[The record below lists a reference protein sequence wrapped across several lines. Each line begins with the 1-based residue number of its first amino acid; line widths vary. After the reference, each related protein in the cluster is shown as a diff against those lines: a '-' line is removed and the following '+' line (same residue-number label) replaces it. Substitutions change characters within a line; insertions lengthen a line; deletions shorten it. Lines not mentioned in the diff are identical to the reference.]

1 MLAALALAPL
11 LLAQAPT
18 GPFPVKAVLVKGNRL
33 LTAAQVTQAAG
44 ILPGQSVR
52 PADMDR
58 AMQKLLSCGYFDRVS
73 YRYEPRD
80 SGYALEWDITEVT
93 VFYPVAF
100 EDLPLKTPAAKLLL
114 LQLDP
119 LFGDKIPATQE
130 VLRRYED
137 ALNQAIQPPTPEDRI
152 RAALA
157 PNDKGELVA
166 TFRPRRPPP
175 SVYQVDFTGN
185 KLIRSEELR
194 PILAGAATGVIYR
207 ESDFRDIL
215 DIKIRPLYEA
225 RGRLKVA
232 FPEITT
238 AKAPENFGLN
248 VTVRV
253 LEGEEYNLGEI
264 RFAGEE
270 GRAEDWLKIGNFRQ
284 GVTANMNEV
293 EEGRRRMEL
302 AIKRTGFLDAK
313 VSARRTLNEERK
325 TVDMDFSFS
334 PGPRYSFD
342 KLLIRGLDIISEPE
356 IRKIWGLQP
365 GAPFN
370 PEYPD
375 FFLNKIREDGVF
387 DNLGETKALAA
398 VNAQTHTVE
407 VTLVFKG
414 APPPPAR
421 KPRTRP

>member
-1 MLAALALAPL
+1 MLAALALASA
-11 LLAQAPT
+11 LLAQSPT
-18 GPFPVKAVLVKGNRL
+18 GPFPVKAVLVKGNRIL
-33 LTAAQVTQAAG
+33 SSAQVTQAAG

-58 AMQKLLSCGYFDRVS
+58 AMQKLLTCGYFDRVS

-100 EDLPLKTPAAKLLL
+100 EDLPLNTPAAKQILQ
-114 LQLDP
+114 QLDP

-137 ALNQAIQPPTPEDRI
+137 ALNQAIQPQSPDDRI

-157 PNDKGELVA
+157 PNDKGELLA

-194 PILAGAATGVIYR
+194 PILAAAATGVIFK

-225 RGRLKVA
+225 RGRLNVS
-232 FPEITT
+232 FPSITT
-238 AKAPENFGLN
+238 AKAPENLGLN
-248 VTVRV
+248 VTVAV
-253 LEGEEYNLGEI
+253 AEGDEYNLGEI
-264 RFAGEE
+264 RFSGEE

-284 GVTANMNEV
+284 GVTANMGEV
-293 EEGRRRMEL
+293 DAGRRRMEL
-302 AIKRTGFLDAK
+302 AIKRTGHLDAK
-313 VSARRTLNEERK
+313 VSSRRTLNEQRK
-325 TVDMDFSFS
+325 TVDIDFSFA
-334 PGPRYSFD
+334 PGPRYTFD
-342 KLLIRGLDIISEPE
+342 KLLIQGLDIISEPE
-356 IRKIWGLQP
+356 IRKIWGLKP
-365 GAPFN
+365 AAPFN

-375 FFLNKIREDGVF
+375 FFLNKIREDGLF
-387 DNLGETKALAA
+387 DNLGDTKALA
-398 VNAQTHTVE
+398 TIHPSSLTVS
-407 VTLVFKG
+407 VTLIFKG
-414 APPPPAR
+414 AQPAPG
-421 KPRTRP
+421 KKNNPRR